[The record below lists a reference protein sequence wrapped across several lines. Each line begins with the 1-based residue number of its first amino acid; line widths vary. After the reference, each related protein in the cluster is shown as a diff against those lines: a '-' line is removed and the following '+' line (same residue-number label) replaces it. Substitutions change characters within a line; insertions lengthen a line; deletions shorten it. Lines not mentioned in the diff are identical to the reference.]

1 MVKKNLTLVFF
12 LLSYFGSQAQ
22 LLEFKQIERLPGTV
36 NTKSEEGMPL
46 LSHDGKKLFFTR
58 SLYRENEGGIYAGQD
73 IWFSEFGNTGWRR
86 ASNSISS
93 FNNKNNNVMSGIS
106 RDGNTFYF
114 VNASP
119 YHKMEGI
126 YFSKKT
132 GENWSRPQLITLPGI
147 DNYDF
152 ISFYVSP
159 DLDVIFLSMK
169 ADDSRGNED
178 LYFSVKDGAGLWT
191 KPKNL
196 GATINTNGF
205 EISPFLSADKKRLY
219 FASNGHK
226 GEGDA
231 DIFYSDRLYDSW
243 ETWSVPVNLGS
254 QINSKKFDAFFSIY
268 GDTIAYFASNR
279 DDKYADIYKAKVMQ
293 GKSILGEGQ
302 TYLTSNEWNDLI
314 GKNVSAEFV
323 FPHRASMLTAAQQE
337 LIFYIVNKL
346 MLQKDIR
353 FHLVVKEQEDAVFS
367 KERITAISNELKKS
381 GIDASRINVEQIF
394 EIENTQRG
402 VVTIRLFK

>member
-1 MVKKNLTLVFF
+1 
-12 LLSYFGSQAQ
+12 
-22 LLEFKQIERLPGTV
+22 
-36 NTKSEEGMPL
+36 
-46 LSHDGKKLFFTR
+46 
-58 SLYRENEGGIYAGQD
+58 
-73 IWFSEFGNTGWRR
+73 
-86 ASNSISS
+86 
-93 FNNKNNNVMSGIS
+93 
-106 RDGNTFYF
+106 
-114 VNASP
+114 
-119 YHKMEGI
+119 MEGI

-132 GENWSRPQLITLPGI
+132 GETWSRPQLITLPGI

-169 ADDSRGNED
+169 ADDSKGSED
-178 LYFSVKDGAGLWT
+178 LYFSAKDAAGLWT

-196 GATINTNGF
+196 GATINTSGF

-219 FASNGHK
+219 FSSNGHR

-254 QINSKKFDAFFSIY
+254 QINTKKFDAFFSIY
-268 GDTIAYFASNR
+268 GDTVAYFASNR
-279 DDKYADIYKAKVMQ
+279 DDKYADIYKAKVTQ
-293 GKSILGEGQ
+293 GKSILIEGQ
-302 TYLTSNEWNDLI
+302 EYLTARDWNDLV
-314 GKNVSAEFV
+314 GKNVSSEFV
-323 FPHRASMLTAAQQE
+323 FPHRASMLTPAQKE

-353 FHLVVKEQEDAVFS
+353 FHLIVKEQEDVS
-367 KERITAISNELKKS
+367 NGKERVLAISDELKKS

-394 EIENTQRG
+394 EIETTQRG